1 MDLGLKGKVV
11 AVTGGSEGIGRATAL
26 RFAME
31 GANVALLARRAEPL
45 AKTASEVEA
54 LGVQV
59 LAVTGDATKD
69 MPRFIEET
77 VKRFGRID
85 ALVNNAGGSGQ
96 NTFDKVTDDM
106 WRSDVEVKLF
116 APIEGVRCVVPHM
129 KKQGGGS
136 IVMLSMTAAATPGAN
151 QLPTVVSRQASVTL
165 AKALSK
171 ELAPFNIRVNVA
183 CVGKIKTKWAGGSM
197 KQTSTPLEAYADTV
211 GMRRGFIKSM
221 DGKQAGDPV
230 KCAQA
235 VLRIALAPDAPLHL
249 LLGHDVLA
257 AFKAKLADLQK
268 NIAEWEAVT
277 LDVNLPDA

>member
-45 AKTASEVEA
+45 AKTASEIEA
-54 LGVQV
+54 LGVKV

-69 MPRFIEET
+69 MSRFIEET

-96 NTFDKVTDDM
+96 NSFDNVTDEV

-136 IVMLSMTAAATPGAN
+136 IIMLTMTGAAVPAAN

-183 CVGKIKTKWAGGSM
+183 CVGKIKTPQQARSAKRLGR
-197 KQTSTPLEAYADTV
+197 TPEEHFA
-211 GMRRGFIKSM
+211 
-221 DGKQAGDPV
+221 
-230 KCAQA
+230 AQA
-235 VLRIALAPDAPLHL
+235 KAIPMGRMGEPEDMANAIAFLCSEPANYITGTCINVD
-249 LLGHDVLA
+249 GGVSG
-257 AFKAKLADLQK
+257 
-268 NIAEWEAVT
+268 V
-277 LDVNLPDA
+277 V

>member
-45 AKTASEVEA
+45 AKTASEIEA
-54 LGVQV
+54 LGVKV

-69 MPRFIEET
+69 MARFIDET
-77 VKRFGRID
+77 VKRFGRVD
-85 ALVNNAGGSGQ
+85 VLVNNAGGSGQ
-96 NTFDKVTDDM
+96 NSFDKVDDKT

-136 IVMLSMTAAATPGAN
+136 IIMLTMAAAATPGAN

-171 ELAPFNIRVNVA
+171 ELAPHNIRVNVA
-183 CVGKIKTKWAGGSM
+183 CVGKIKTPQQERSAKRMGRSVEEHYAASGKGVPMGRMGEPEDLANAIAFLCSEAANYVTGTCINVDGGLSG
-197 KQTSTPLEAYADTV
+197 V
-211 GMRRGFIKSM
+211 
-221 DGKQAGDPV
+221 V
-230 KCAQA
+230 
-235 VLRIALAPDAPLHL
+235 
-249 LLGHDVLA
+249 
-257 AFKAKLADLQK
+257 
-268 NIAEWEAVT
+268 
-277 LDVNLPDA
+277 

>member
-11 AVTGGSEGIGRATAL
+11 AITGGSEGIGRATAL

-45 AKTASEVEA
+45 AKTAGEVEA
-54 LGVQV
+54 LGVKV

-69 MPRFIEET
+69 MARFIDET
-77 VKRFGRID
+77 MKKFGRID

-96 NTFDKVTDDM
+96 QPFDKVDDKG
-106 WRSDVEVKLF
+106 WREDMEVKVF

-136 IVMLSMTAAATPGAN
+136 IIMLTMAAAATPNAN
-151 QLPTVVSRQASVTL
+151 QVPTVVSRQAGATL

-183 CVGKIKTKWAGGSM
+183 CVGKIKTPQQERGAKRQGRTVEEHYAANAKTVPMGRMGEPEDLANAIAFLCSQPANYITGTCINVDGGLS
-197 KQTSTPLEAYADTV
+197 
-211 GMRRGFIKSM
+211 G
-221 DGKQAGDPV
+221 
-230 KCAQA
+230 
-235 VLRIALAPDAPLHL
+235 VL
-249 LLGHDVLA
+249 
-257 AFKAKLADLQK
+257 
-268 NIAEWEAVT
+268 
-277 LDVNLPDA
+277 

>member
-96 NTFDKVTDDM
+96 NAFDKVTEDM

-116 APIEGVRCVVPHM
+116 APIEGVRCVIPHM

-171 ELAPFNIRVNVA
+171 ELAPFNIRVNIA
-183 CVGKIKTKWAGGSM
+183 CVGKIKTPQQERSAKRLGR
-197 KQTSTPLEAYADTV
+197 TPEEHFA
-211 GMRRGFIKSM
+211 
-221 DGKQAGDPV
+221 
-230 KCAQA
+230 AQA
-235 VLRIALAPDAPLHL
+235 KAIPMGRMGEPEDMANAIAFLCSEPANYITGTCINVD
-249 LLGHDVLA
+249 GGVSG
-257 AFKAKLADLQK
+257 
-268 NIAEWEAVT
+268 V
-277 LDVNLPDA
+277 V

>member
-1 MDLGLKGKVV
+1 MDLGLKGKIV
-11 AVTGGSEGIGRATAL
+11 AITGGSEGIGRATAL

-31 GANVALLARRAEPL
+31 GATVAILARRAEPL
-45 AKTASEVEA
+45 AETAKEIEA

-69 MPRFIEET
+69 MARFIDET

-96 NTFDKVTDDM
+96 NSFDKVTDEV

-136 IVMLSMTAAATPGAN
+136 IIILTMTGAATPAAN

-183 CVGKIKTKWAGGSM
+183 CVGKIKTPQQERTAKRMGRTTEEHFAIQAKAIPLGRMGAPEDMANAIAFLCSEPANYITGTCINVDGGVSG
-197 KQTSTPLEAYADTV
+197 V
-211 GMRRGFIKSM
+211 
-221 DGKQAGDPV
+221 V
-230 KCAQA
+230 
-235 VLRIALAPDAPLHL
+235 
-249 LLGHDVLA
+249 
-257 AFKAKLADLQK
+257 
-268 NIAEWEAVT
+268 
-277 LDVNLPDA
+277 

>member
-59 LAVTGDATKD
+59 LAVTGDATTD

-96 NTFDKVTDDM
+96 NPFDKVTEDM

-116 APIEGVRCVVPHM
+116 APIEGVRCVIPHM

-171 ELAPFNIRVNVA
+171 ELAPFNIRVNIA
-183 CVGKIKTKWAGGSM
+183 CVGKIKTPQQERSAKRLGR
-197 KQTSTPLEAYADTV
+197 TPEEHFA
-211 GMRRGFIKSM
+211 
-221 DGKQAGDPV
+221 
-230 KCAQA
+230 AQA
-235 VLRIALAPDAPLHL
+235 KAIPMGRMGEPEDMANAIAFLCSEPANYITGTCINVD
-249 LLGHDVLA
+249 GGVSG
-257 AFKAKLADLQK
+257 
-268 NIAEWEAVT
+268 V
-277 LDVNLPDA
+277 V

>member
-45 AKTASEVEA
+45 AKTASEIEA

-96 NTFDKVTDDM
+96 NARNPTSKTTSRAPKLTIVLM
-106 WRSDVEVKLF
+106 PRSPVQCPSIRSNLRSHLGHRSS
-116 APIEGVRCVVPHM
+116 IENQRRKRCPWPHT
-129 KKQGGGS
+129 GHR
-136 IVMLSMTAAATPGAN
+136 LRHP
-151 QLPTVVSRQASVTL
+151 R
-165 AKALSK
+165 
-171 ELAPFNIRVNVA
+171 
-183 CVGKIKTKWAGGSM
+183 IKTRFFDDTLR
-197 KQTSTPLEAYADTV
+197 TSWL
-211 GMRRGFIKSM
+211 GRRG
-221 DGKQAGDPV
+221 
-230 KCAQA
+230 
-235 VLRIALAPDAPLHL
+235 
-249 LLGHDVLA
+249 
-257 AFKAKLADLQK
+257 
-268 NIAEWEAVT
+268 
-277 LDVNLPDA
+277 

>member
-11 AVTGGSEGIGRATAL
+11 AITGGSEGIGRATAL

-31 GANVALLARRAEPL
+31 GANVALLARRPDPL

-69 MPRFIEET
+69 MTRFIDET
-77 VKRFGRID
+77 VKRFGRVD
-85 ALVNNAGGSGQ
+85 VLVNNAGGSGQ
-96 NTFDKVTDDM
+96 HAFDKVDDAM

-129 KKQGGGS
+129 HRQGGGC
-136 IVMLSMTAAATPGAN
+136 IVMLTMAAAATPGPN

-171 ELAPFNIRVNVA
+171 ELAPHNIRVNIA
-183 CVGKIKTKWAGGSM
+183 CVGKIKTPQQERGAKRTGRSVEEHFAAQGKGVPLGRMGEPEDLANAIAFLCSERASYVTGTCINVDGGLSG
-197 KQTSTPLEAYADTV
+197 V
-211 GMRRGFIKSM
+211 
-221 DGKQAGDPV
+221 V
-230 KCAQA
+230 
-235 VLRIALAPDAPLHL
+235 
-249 LLGHDVLA
+249 
-257 AFKAKLADLQK
+257 
-268 NIAEWEAVT
+268 
-277 LDVNLPDA
+277 

>member
-31 GANVALLARRAEPL
+31 GANVALLARRPEPL
-45 AKTASEVEA
+45 GKTAGEIEA

-69 MPRFIEET
+69 MARFIDET
-77 VKRFGRID
+77 VKRFGRVD
-85 ALVNNAGGSGQ
+85 VLVNNAGGSGQ
-96 NTFDKVTDDM
+96 NPFDKVDDKM

-136 IVMLSMTAAATPGAN
+136 IIMLTMAAAATPSAN

-171 ELAPFNIRVNVA
+171 ELAPHNIRVNVA
-183 CVGKIKTKWAGGSM
+183 CVGKIKTPQQERSAKRLGRSVEEHYAASARGVPMARMGEPEDLANAIAFLCSEAANYITGTCINVDGGLSG
-197 KQTSTPLEAYADTV
+197 V
-211 GMRRGFIKSM
+211 
-221 DGKQAGDPV
+221 V
-230 KCAQA
+230 
-235 VLRIALAPDAPLHL
+235 
-249 LLGHDVLA
+249 
-257 AFKAKLADLQK
+257 
-268 NIAEWEAVT
+268 
-277 LDVNLPDA
+277 

>member
-11 AVTGGSEGIGRATAL
+11 AITGGSEGIGRATAL

-59 LAVTGDATKD
+59 LAVTGDATTD
-69 MPRFIEET
+69 MPRFIDET

-96 NTFDKVTDDM
+96 NAFDKVTDAM

-136 IVMLSMTAAATPGAN
+136 IVMLTMTAAATPGAN

-183 CVGKIKTKWAGGSM
+183 CVGKIKTPQQERSAKRLGR
-197 KQTSTPLEAYADTV
+197 TPEEHFA
-211 GMRRGFIKSM
+211 
-221 DGKQAGDPV
+221 
-230 KCAQA
+230 AQA
-235 VLRIALAPDAPLHL
+235 
-249 LLGHDVLA
+249 
-257 AFKAKLADLQK
+257 KAIPMGRMGEPADLA
-268 NIAEWEAVT
+268 NAIAFLCSEPANYITGTCINV
-277 LDVNLPDA
+277 DGGVSGVV

>member
-11 AVTGGSEGIGRATAL
+11 AITGGSEGIGRATAL

-31 GANVALLARRAEPL
+31 GANVAILARRAEPL
-45 AKTASEVEA
+45 AKTASEIEA

-69 MPRFIEET
+69 MARFIDET

-96 NTFDKVTDDM
+96 NAFDKVTDEV

-136 IVMLSMTAAATPGAN
+136 IVMLTMTGAATPAAN

-183 CVGKIKTKWAGGSM
+183 CVGKIKTPQQERSAKRLGR
-197 KQTSTPLEAYADTV
+197 TPEEHFA
-211 GMRRGFIKSM
+211 
-221 DGKQAGDPV
+221 
-230 KCAQA
+230 AQA
-235 VLRIALAPDAPLHL
+235 KAIPMGRMGEPADMANAIAFLCSEPANYITGTCINVD
-249 LLGHDVLA
+249 GGVSG
-257 AFKAKLADLQK
+257 
-268 NIAEWEAVT
+268 V
-277 LDVNLPDA
+277 V

>member
-45 AKTASEVEA
+45 AKTASEIEA
-54 LGVQV
+54 LGVKV

-96 NTFDKVTDDM
+96 GAFDTVTDEV

-136 IVMLSMTAAATPGAN
+136 IIMLTMTGAAVPAAN

-183 CVGKIKTKWAGGSM
+183 CVGKIKTPQQARSAKRLGR
-197 KQTSTPLEAYADTV
+197 TPEEHFA
-211 GMRRGFIKSM
+211 
-221 DGKQAGDPV
+221 
-230 KCAQA
+230 AQA
-235 VLRIALAPDAPLHL
+235 KAIPMGRMGEPEDMANAIAFLCSEPANYITGTCINVD
-249 LLGHDVLA
+249 GGVSG
-257 AFKAKLADLQK
+257 
-268 NIAEWEAVT
+268 V
-277 LDVNLPDA
+277 V